1 MIIRNDMNL
10 SYIRAFNASPDAP
23 AVDIYI
29 YGAEAFKN
37 LKFKD
42 FTEYI
47 TLPMGEYK
55 MEVYQAGQNE
65 TPVLTESIKVG
76 EREVITIV
84 AAGNY
89 EDLQIVSYI
98 EGNAE
103 DLPVNK
109 SKVRIIHLS
118 PDSPNVDVFVNG
130 VLAFEDVVFLDAT
143 DYAQLSSGTY
153 EITVNLADTNDNVL
167 SLNPELKSQKVYT
180 IYIVGNPPNLSGIQ
194 SLDGST
200 FIRF

>member
-29 YGAEAFKN
+29 NGAEAFKN

-89 EDLQIVSYI
+89 EDLQLVSYI

-103 DLPVNK
+103 DLPVNT
-109 SKVRIIHLS
+109 SKVRIIE
-118 PDSPNVDVFVNG
+118 VI
-130 VLAFEDVVFLDAT
+130 
-143 DYAQLSSGTY
+143 
-153 EITVNLADTNDNVL
+153 ITLFF
-167 SLNPELKSQKVYT
+167 PFFFF
-180 IYIVGNPPNLSGIQ
+180 
-194 SLDGST
+194 
-200 FIRF
+200 FIKLTSK

>member
-29 YGAEAFKN
+29 NGAEAFKN

-76 EREVITIV
+76 EQEVITIV

-89 EDLQIVSYI
+89 EDLQLVSYV

-130 VLAFEDVVFLDAT
+130 VLAFEDVGFLDAT